1 VMRLRLGASPEGL
14 LAAVRA
20 VAPGASWAGDPSGP
34 DRELIV
40 PGASSLRPRVLDAVR
55 ALGVEVRGLTA
66 DEGRLDVLYRE
77 LVGESE
83 KAHREEE
90 ETR

>member
-1 VMRLRLGASPEGL
+1 M
-14 LAAVRA
+14 
-20 VAPGASWAGDPSGP
+20 
-34 DRELIV
+34 
-40 PGASSLRPRVLDAVR
+40 R